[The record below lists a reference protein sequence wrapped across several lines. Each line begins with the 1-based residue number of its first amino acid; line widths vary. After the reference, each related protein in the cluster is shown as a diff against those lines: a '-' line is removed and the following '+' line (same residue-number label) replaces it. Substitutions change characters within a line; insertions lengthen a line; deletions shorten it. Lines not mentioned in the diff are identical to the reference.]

1 MCMSI
6 KRSFNLFVKTS
17 VKSYFEY
24 SRELKTHLPIGW
36 EFQVRKKIKKLSEL
50 DPKKISALV

>member
-1 MCMSI
+1 MSI

-36 EFQVRKKIKKLSEL
+36 EFQVRKKKLSEL

>member
-1 MCMSI
+1 MSI